1 MAGIVNYMS
10 ESLSELRY
18 NVSWVSVTEA
28 QKLSIVVILFSVL
41 FSFSIW
47 GVDTLLSNIVE
58 GYFNLVKG

>member
-1 MAGIVNYMS
+1 MS